1 MIWSIVVLMKKILI
15 SEFKA
20 KCIAVLRE
28 AQRTGEPVLVT
39 RRGRPIARIE
49 PVVQGLRTRKLGALR
64 GRMKIVGDIVE
75 IDTTRDWEVLG

>member
-1 MIWSIVVLMKKILI
+1 MKRVLI

-28 AQRTGEPVLVT
+28 AQRTGEPVLIT

-49 PVVQGLRTRKLGALR
+49 PVAEGQPERRLGALR
-64 GRMKIVGDIVE
+64 GRMRITGDIVRV
-75 IDTTRDWEVLG
+75 DTTRDWETPR

>member
-1 MIWSIVVLMKKILI
+1 MKRMVI

-28 AQRTGEPVLVT
+28 AQRTGEPVVIT

-49 PVVQGLRTRKLGALR
+49 PIVEGAAKRSLGALR
-64 GRMKIVGDIVE
+64 GRMKIKGDIVRA
-75 IDTTRDWEVLG
+75 DTVKDWEMLK